1 MLPPDDCPRDDDEG
15 IPPPDEPELEPLL
28 EGMLDELPPERP
40 EPPELPLDGPEEPED
55 PGGELDG
62 LPLEEDCCSGHP
74 PMRKAVTA
82 LNAQS
87 RTAATGKRRKDQ
99 IGIVTPSLI
108 RGPRAD
114 SATLRLNGA

>member
-1 MLPPDDCPRDDDEG
+1 MLPPDDCPREDDEG

-40 EPPELPLDGPEEPED
+40 ELPELPPDGPEEPEEGEEE

-62 LPLEEDCCSGHP
+62 LPLDEDCCSGQP

-82 LNAQS
+82 LNAHS
-87 RTAATGKRRKDQ
+87 RTAATGKRR
-99 IGIVTPSLI
+99 
-108 RGPRAD
+108 
-114 SATLRLNGA
+114 